1 MEEAAK
7 HYSISSNQHSFV
19 LTGTS
24 WSGNQYAKPQKN
36 TGFYMGDTNYWK
48 RVKITIGHNVENFQ
62 SREKKEYKV
71 KLFYKSHKMETIV
84 K

>member
-1 MEEAAK
+1 
-7 HYSISSNQHSFV
+7 
-19 LTGTS
+19 
-24 WSGNQYAKPQKN
+24 
-36 TGFYMGDTNYWK
+36 MGDTNYWK